1 MKVQVLG
8 QCELEEYIENNGN
21 TFSCLISIGNPSLFK
36 FLKSPDYIM
45 PPQFSRHFERILRL
59 EFYDVETLGQLQN
72 PKYKNKRMPKKSDIQ
87 KIIKFYERTKNKT
100 NGYTIHCWRGIA
112 RSTATAFG
120 LLYLIHGDEIKA
132 YNSLKKI
139 RPEARPH
146 RQMVKWFDDILGSNL
161 HYYANL
167 IHKQFID
174 KYLEGLEPVDG
185 LEPVEI
191 EELEV
196 IE

>member
-1 MKVQVLG
+1 MVSWTGK
-8 QCELEEYIENNGN
+8 YIENNGN
-21 TFSCLISIGNPSLFK
+21 TFSHLISIGNPGVLK

-45 PPQFSRHFERILRL
+45 PPQFRNHFERILRL
-59 EFYDVETLGQLQN
+59 EFYDVEAMGQLQN
-72 PKYKNKRMPKKSDIQ
+72 PKYKNKRMPRKSDIK
-87 KIIKFYERTKNKT
+87 KIIKFYERTKNNT
-100 NGYTIHCWRGIA
+100 NGYTVHCWRGIA

-132 YNSLKKI
+132 YENLKKI

-146 RQMVKWFDDILGSNL
+146 RQMVKWFDEILGSNL

-174 KYLEGLEPVDG
+174 KYLEGLEPVAG
-185 LEPVEI
+185 LDDAAGEL
-191 EELEV
+191 EELE
-196 IE
+196 ELE